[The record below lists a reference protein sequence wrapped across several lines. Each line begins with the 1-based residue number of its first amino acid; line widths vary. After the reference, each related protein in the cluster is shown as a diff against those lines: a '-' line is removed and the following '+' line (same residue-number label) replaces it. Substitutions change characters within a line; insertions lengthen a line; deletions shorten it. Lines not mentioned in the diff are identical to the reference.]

1 MAYSHAYDRV
11 EADINEGRQTRS
23 RPGKQKPSRRPDSPP
38 FIPPETRSP
47 RPRSRPCTTPG
58 TPTTHSQLTAA
69 DRLQLT
75 PMKTRSSQRTATK
88 HQNQIK
94 QANSPSR
101 RRPRTPSPS
110 PPPSSESES
119 DIDDEE
125 DLPRLRNQA
134 AAAKKPG
141 PPPAS
146 SANTRQQ
153 SQLHQ
158 TRGQSSARQASQMR
172 AQAPVM

>member
-1 MAYSHAYDRV
+1 MTKKSKGGISQKEQRSLAYSHAYERV
-11 EADINEGRQTRS
+11 EPDINEGRQTRR
-23 RPGKQKPSRRPDSPP
+23 RPGKQKPSRRADSPP

-47 RPRSRPCTTPG
+47 RHRSRPCTTPA

-119 DIDDEE
+119 DIDESDEE
-125 DLPRLRNQA
+125 DLPILRNQG

-153 SQLHQ
+153 SH
-158 TRGQSSARQASQMR
+158 
-172 AQAPVM
+172 

>member
-1 MAYSHAYDRV
+1 MAYSHAIERV
-11 EADINEGRQTRS
+11 EPDINECRQTRS
-23 RPGKQKPSRRPDSPP
+23 RPGKQKPSRRVDSPP

-47 RPRSRPCTTPG
+47 RPRSRPCTTPA
-58 TPTTHSQLTAA
+58 TPTSHSQLTAA

-101 RRPRTPSPS
+101 RRAPSPS
-110 PPPSSESES
+110 PSPFSSESKS
-119 DIDDEE
+119 DIDDKK
-125 DLPRLRNQA
+125 DIPSLRNQV

-141 PPPAS
+141 APPAR

-153 SQLHQ
+153 SQ
-158 TRGQSSARQASQMR
+158 
-172 AQAPVM
+172 